1 MKVTGCLRGCESLT
15 AGKFEDRKGAACGA
29 FPLVASA
36 LSRVA
41 KASPARHVTA
51 DARQDQQFTRINPAE
66 TPHYHGH
73 RERLRE
79 RFYGAGPEALS
90 DYELLEMALFPAL
103 PRRDTKPLA
112 KALLKKFGSFAEV
125 IHAPV
130 ARLREVEGIGEAS
143 INQIKLLAA
152 AASRVAKGE
161 IKRSIALSSW
171 NDVIDYC
178 RTGMAFADKEQ
189 FRLLFLDKRNQLIA
203 DEVQQTGTVDH
214 TPVYPREVIKRAL
227 ELSATALILVHNH
240 PSGDPTPSQADIQM
254 TKAIVDIATPLGISV
269 HDHII
274 VGKNG
279 HASLKGM
286 RLI

>member
-1 MKVTGCLRGCESLT
+1 LQKLTGTASLCLMP
-15 AGKFEDRKGAACGA
+15 GKT
-29 FPLVASA
+29 S
-36 LSRVA
+36 
-41 KASPARHVTA
+41 
-51 DARQDQQFTRINPAE
+51 NPPE
-66 TPHYHGH
+66 EPVEEPHYHGH

-79 RFYGAGPEALS
+79 RFFSAGPDALS
-90 DYELLEMALFPAL
+90 DYELLEMALFAAI

-112 KALLKKFGSFAEV
+112 KALLKKFGSFTEV

-130 ARLREVEGIGEAS
+130 ARLREVKGIKDAS
-143 INQIKLLAA
+143 INQLKLLAA
-152 AASRVAKGE
+152 ASSRAAKRE
-161 IKRSIALSSW
+161 IERKVALSSW

-178 RTGMAFADKEQ
+178 RSSMAFADKEQ

-203 DEVQQTGTVDH
+203 DEIQQTGTVDH

-254 TKAIVDIATPLGISV
+254 TKAIINIASPLGISV

-279 HASLKGM
+279 HASLKGLK
-286 RLI
+286 LI

>member
-1 MKVTGCLRGCESLT
+1 MLMPM
-15 AGKFEDRKGAACGA
+15 AAK
-29 FPLVASA
+29 P
-36 LSRVA
+36 RE
-41 KASPARHVTA
+41 PR
-51 DARQDQQFTRINPAE
+51 DQPPE

-79 RFYGAGPEALS
+79 RFFNAGPDS
-90 DYELLEMALFPAL
+90 MNDYELLEMALFPAL

-112 KALLKKFGSFAEV
+112 KSLLKTFGSFAEV
-125 IHAPV
+125 VHAPV
-130 ARLREVEGIGEAS
+130 ARLREVEGIGDAS
-143 INQIKLLAA
+143 INQIKLIAA
-152 AASRVAKGE
+152 AVHRIAKGE
-161 IKRSIALSSW
+161 IKRHIALSSW
-171 NDVIDYC
+171 NDVIGYC

-189 FRLLFLDKRNQLIA
+189 FRILFLDKRNQLIS

-227 ELSATALILVHNH
+227 ELSATAVILVHNH
-240 PSGDPTPSQADIQM
+240 PSGDPTPSSADIQM
-254 TKAIVDIATPLGISV
+254 TRAIVDIATPLGIAV

-279 HASLKGM
+279 HASLKGL

>member
-1 MKVTGCLRGCESLT
+1 M
-15 AGKFEDRKGAACGA
+15 
-29 FPLVASA
+29 P
-36 LSRVA
+36 A
-41 KASPARHVTA
+41 KSDPSKDVTA
-51 DARQDQQFTRINPAE
+51 DE
-66 TPHYHGH
+66 PHYHGH

-79 RFYGAGPEALS
+79 RFYTAGADALS
-90 DYELLEMALFPAL
+90 DYELLEMALFAAL

-112 KALLKKFGSFAEV
+112 KTLIKTFGSFAEV

-130 ARLREVEGIGEAS
+130 ARLREVDGVGEAS
-143 INQIKLLAA
+143 INQLKLIAA
-152 AASRVAKGE
+152 AASRVARGE
-161 IKRSIALSSW
+161 VNSRNALSSW
-171 NDVIDYC
+171 QEVLDYC
-178 RTGMAFADKEQ
+178 RSSMAFSDKEQ

-240 PSGDPTPSQADIQM
+240 PSGDPSPSQADIQM
-254 TKAIVDIATPLGISV
+254 TKAIIEIAKPLGISV

-274 VGKNG
+274 VGKGG
-279 HASLKGM
+279 HASLRGM